1 MVHVFQGIFTYEVT
15 LFYGEQAEYEIY
27 RDGEQGQPVASGT
40 LTAHVTKDPAKRTGD
55 ASCQIPEDPVCSVPE
70 QEAGEIDSRTGVM
83 TRYQTINRLLAMEEA
98 QDGELGK
105 YMMEYGKKLELLE
118 RLFRLL

>member
-27 RDGEQGQPVASGT
+27 RDKEQKQAAASGT
-40 LTAHVTKDPAKRTGD
+40 LTVDISDTAALTDPNAEKAD
-55 ASCQIPEDPVCSVPE
+55 A
-70 QEAGEIDSRTGVM
+70 GGGVM
-83 TRYQTINRLLAMEEA
+83 TRYQAINRLLAAAEA
-98 QDGELGK
+98 QAAELERQ
-105 YMMEYGKKLELLE
+105 MLEYGKRLELSD